1 MKDYKQKIKAK
12 VDEIT
17 VLKEMVKISSNSL
30 KVKDLDMARIN
41 KRCQRL
47 EKLVEINKNYDKTG
61 GKDYRNID
69 DIDDND
75 DSIEDS

>member
-1 MKDYKQKIKAK
+1 
-12 VDEIT
+12 
-17 VLKEMVKISSNSL
+17 MVKISSNSL
-30 KVKDLDMARIN
+30 KVKDLNMARIN

-69 DIDDND
+69 DIDGND
-75 DSIEDS
+75 YSIEES

>member
-1 MKDYKQKIKAK
+1 LKDYKQKIKAK

>member
-1 MKDYKQKIKAK
+1 
-12 VDEIT
+12 
-17 VLKEMVKISSNSL
+17 MVKISSNSL